1 MSYIDMIKD
10 RARLDKKT
18 IVLPESNDKRT
29 LIAAAKIMEE
39 GIANIIMI
47 GNEEKIT
54 DGAGWLE
61 VDLTDVRI
69 VNPLTDPKFEEYYK
83 ACKER
88 GIPVGAYY
96 DCGKRFYLKEFGEDC
111 ARHFLKLLEGKSFE
125 MPVFMDIEVTPKSY
139 RTQITEATRG
149 FCKLMEANDY
159 FVGIYASDIS
169 GFKERLDYS
178 KIQEFTKWVARYGR
192 EPEYVKSYG
201 LYQYSSTGKIQGIKG
216 NVDLDIAM
224 ADYPYIIKKY
234 FFERSL

>member
-1 MSYIDMIKD
+1 MKRFHGIDLSKHN
-10 RARLDKKT
+10 
-18 IVLPESNDKRT
+18 IVTDWDMLKESNLVEFVILR
-29 LIAAAKIMEE
+29 
-39 GIANIIMI
+39 
-47 GNEEKIT
+47 
-54 DGAGWLE
+54 AGGHWN
-61 VDLTDVRI
+61 TSFYK
-69 VNPLTDPKFEEYYK
+69 DPKFEVYYE
-83 ACKER
+83 ACKR
-88 GIPVGAYY
+88 HGIPVGAYY

-111 ARHFLKLLEGKSFE
+111 ARHFIKLLEGKSFE
-125 MPVFMDIEVTPKSY
+125 MPVFMDIEVTPKAY

-224 ADYPYIIKKY
+224 ADYPYIIKRGH
-234 FFERSL
+234 FNGN